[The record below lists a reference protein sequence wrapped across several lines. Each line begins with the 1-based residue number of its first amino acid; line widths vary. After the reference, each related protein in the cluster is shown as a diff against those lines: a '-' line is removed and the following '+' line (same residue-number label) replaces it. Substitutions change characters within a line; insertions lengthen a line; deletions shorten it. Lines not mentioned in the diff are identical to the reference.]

1 MSIVLY
7 STRRFCTEVIQH
19 TALLDLSGAL
29 SHSSRASWPI
39 TIAVCLR
46 EGSCKGP
53 NMSTRLRH
61 AICQN
66 DGGDGASPKGRCVLT
81 QPASTD
87 VTSVSHSTKDSTIV
101 ALLSLPKTK
110 SKAMHALKYH
120 PIILVKFITLC
131 CCIHNASAGSRDL
144 EVMPEH
150 LTSFLIYSRK
160 WNSYGN

>member
-1 MSIVLY
+1 MSHHKLEGQAINCDDVTVV
-7 STRRFCTEVIQH
+7 SPFSFV
-19 TALLDLSGAL
+19 
-29 SHSSRASWPI
+29 SRVDQSPSLFAY
-39 TIAVCLR
+39 
-46 EGSCKGP
+46 EKGP

-87 VTSVSHSTKDSTIV
+87 VTSVSHSTKDSTSD

-110 SKAMHALKYH
+110 SKATQAHKYY
-120 PIILVKFITLC
+120 PIILVKFIPLC

-144 EVMPEH
+144 ELMPERF
-150 LTSFLIYSRK
+150 TSFLINSRK
-160 WNSYGN
+160 WYSYGN